1 MRVAGIYLAA
11 GQSSR
16 MGTPKVSLM
25 LSEDVALGSV
35 ALGELERCGLDP
47 LAVVVRAGDKLEWLP
62 PESGVPG
69 ARRTEFC
76 LTAHLGMSFSLRC
89 GLSAVLPAEP
99 DAVVVALADQP
110 FITAG
115 LVGRLIE
122 TFRCSPALD
131 YVASNG
137 NGMVMPPALFSKS
150 LFPALQQLEGDRG
163 AARIFR
169 SPDYRGA
176 VIEGDSP
183 LFFMDADTEGDFRE
197 VRREWML
204 RNAPERNAAD
214 R

>member
-16 MGTPKVSLM
+16 MGTSKVSLM

-47 LAVVVRAGDKLEWLP
+47 LAVVVREGDKLEWLP

-69 ARRTEFC
+69 ARRTEIC
-76 LTAHLGMSFSLRC
+76 MSAHLGMSFSLRC
-89 GLSAVLPAEP
+89 GLNAVLPAEP
-99 DAVVVALADQP
+99 DAVVVALAAQP

-115 LVGRLIE
+115 QVGRLIE
-122 TFRCSPALD
+122 TFRRSPALD
-131 YVASNG
+131 YVASKG
-137 NGMVMPPALFSKS
+137 DGTVMPPALFSKS
-150 LFPALQQLEGDRG
+150 LFPALQQLDGDRG
-163 AARIFR
+163 AAYIFR
-169 SPDYRGA
+169 SPDYKGA

-197 VRREWML
+197 VRRVWML
-204 RNAPERNAAD
+204 GNNPRRNID
-214 R
+214 DI